1 MCTRGHWRPAED
13 EKLKELVEKY
23 GPHNWNAIAEKLQG
37 RSGKSCRLRWFNQ
50 LDPRINRTPF
60 TEEEE
65 ERLLASHRI
74 HGNRWAVIARLFP
87 GRTDNAVK
95 NHWHVIMARR
105 CRERSRLYAK
115 RAAQS
120 LLLNHNHHHHKP
132 SSSSSSSSNISK
144 PADLQIMGCDNGM
157 RRSLGSIFVDKYCEK
172 YHEHP
177 FSTTHSFHVQNLM
190 SSQHED
196 YNKNQPMEFYDFL
209 QINTESNKSE
219 VIDNAR
225 RDDEEVNQQ
234 EQHKKAAPGVPLF
247 FDFLSIGSSSS

>member
-1 MCTRGHWRPAED
+1 MGLGDADDSSHN
-13 EKLKELVEKY
+13 
-23 GPHNWNAIAEKLQG
+23 HNWKIEPIDWVSFGYQLSRMFGTQENSTSKNMQFELPP
-37 RSGKSCRLRWFNQ
+37 KSDL
-50 LDPRINRTPF
+50 
-60 TEEEE
+60 
-65 ERLLASHRI
+65 S
-74 HGNRWAVIARLFP
+74 LF
-87 GRTDNAVK
+87 V
-95 NHWHVIMARR
+95 
-105 CRERSRLYAK
+105 RERERE
-115 RAAQS
+115 RER
-120 LLLNHNHHHHKP
+120 
-132 SSSSSSSSNISK
+132 
-144 PADLQIMGCDNGM
+144 ADLQIMGCDNGM

>member
-23 GPHNWNAIAEKLQG
+23 GPHNWNAIAEKLHG

-50 LDPRINRTPF
+50 LDPRINRSPF

-105 CRERSRLYAK
+105 YRERSRLHAK
-115 RAAQS
+115 RTAQA
-120 LLLNHNHHHHKP
+120 LVNEQKL
-132 SSSSSSSSNISK
+132 SSKQDMQINCETRSFSS
-144 PADLQIMGCDNGM
+144 
-157 RRSLGSIFVDKYCEK
+157 FVKKYCEK
-172 YHEHP
+172 FGQYP
-177 FSTTHSFHVQNLM
+177 LITHSYLPAFWKEFYNDDPSNCEDQNR
-190 SSQHED
+190 
-196 YNKNQPMEFYDFL
+196 PIEFYDFL
-209 QINTESNKSE
+209 QVNTDSNKSE

-225 RDDEEVNQQ
+225 REDEEVDQQ
-234 EQHKKAAPGVPLF
+234 EVILEHQSKAGVPFIDF
-247 FDFLSIGSSSS
+247 FSA